1 MRTKLAKTK
10 GSDRRQFMQ
19 MAAGALL
26 GVNVLSSE
34 EAFAAA
40 SDGKAKQIVYLFM
53 AGAMSHIDT
62 FDPKPGSKNQ
72 GQTGTLNTSI
82 SGVKFGESF

>member
-1 MRTKLAKTK
+1 MIKKLATTK

-19 MAAGALL
+19 VAAGALL

-53 AGAMSHIDT
+53 AGAMY
-62 FDPKPGSKNQ
+62 PKVIVVCAW
-72 GQTGTLNTSI
+72 TGILVMCVLRQS
-82 SGVKFGESF
+82 